1 MYEDFHLVGGH
12 VHNLLDLDLA
22 LLLGLEYRLDKVFG
36 VFTVGN
42 LGDGDGAL
50 VDFLDLGPHLH
61 TASPLSVHVLGTV
74 GRTSGGEVGVEREA
88 LALEDG
94 YGCVDEL
101 VEVVGQD
108 LGGKA
113 HADAVG
119 ALCKQKREAYGK
131 LRRLVVAAVVGLHGA
146 GDLGVEEHFL
156 GKLAQA
162 GLDVS
167 GSGVGVT
174 REDVSPVSL
183 AVDGEAFLPQG
194 NEGAKDRL
202 VAVRMELHGLTHN
215 VCHLG
220 VGAVVHAVHGVQ
232 DAALDGFETVGNV
245 GDSTVQ
251 DYVRGVI
258 EIPVLEHS
266 GELELT

>member
-1 MYEDFHLVGGH
+1 MYRG
-12 VHNLLDLDLA
+12 A
-22 LLLGLEYRLDKVFG
+22 ALEY
-36 VFTVGN
+36 
-42 LGDGDGAL
+42 
-50 VDFLDLGPHLH
+50 
-61 TASPLSVHVLGTV
+61 
-74 GRTSGGEVGVEREA
+74 
-88 LALEDG
+88 
-94 YGCVDEL
+94 
-101 VEVVGQD
+101 
-108 LGGKA
+108 
-113 HADAVG
+113 
-119 ALCKQKREAYGK
+119 
-131 LRRLVVAAVVGLHGA
+131 
-146 GDLGVEEHFL
+146 
-156 GKLAQA
+156 
-162 GLDVS
+162 
-167 GSGVGVT
+167 
-174 REDVSPVSL
+174 VSPVSL
-183 AVDGEAFLPQG
+183 TVDGEAFLPQG